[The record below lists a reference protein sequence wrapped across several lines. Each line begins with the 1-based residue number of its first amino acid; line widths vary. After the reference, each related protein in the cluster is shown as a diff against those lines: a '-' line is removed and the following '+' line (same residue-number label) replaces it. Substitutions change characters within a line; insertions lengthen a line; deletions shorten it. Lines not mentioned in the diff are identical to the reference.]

1 MSGMNLIVEIG
12 TEEIPASYLSPAL
25 EALQQRLADCLI
37 NAPEGHDRIQI
48 WGTPNRL
55 ALGAWGLIP
64 KEEDRTE
71 EVTGPPV
78 NKAYDSDGK
87 PTKAAM
93 GFAKGQ
99 GIEVS
104 DLTANAGG
112 DRVLARKRVKGRT
125 AKAIL
130 TKALPEIILGLPFP
144 KSMRWGEGEVTF
156 VRPIHWVL
164 AVLDGEILDFSIG
177 KIKTSNFSRGHRFLS
192 PEKIKINSPDDY
204 EDKLKQAFVFAS
216 LDSRRNMVESEIIRV
231 MEEAPEDLRLL
242 SDDELLWEVTNL
254 VEFPVAVCGR
264 FDPSYLELPAQ
275 VCVTAMREHQRY
287 FSLTDEAG
295 NLKPYF
301 VAINNIQARDMDL
314 VKQGH
319 ERVLKARLDD
329 ARFHFTEDR
338 KHTLES
344 RREELKKV
352 VFHTLLGTSWE
363 KVDRTVKLSGY
374 LAELLDPGVKDHL
387 IRAAELSKCDLVTG
401 LVIEFPS
408 LQGSMGRIYAELDG
422 EPPEVAAAISEH
434 YLPAR
439 AGGELPSSPIGAML
453 SLAEKVES
461 IVGCFSVGLIPTG
474 AADPYALRRQALGV
488 INIILERKYR
498 VSLGDLIEQ
507 ALSNLDKW
515 RKRDEDEIKKDV
527 IEFFR
532 LRLKNQ
538 LTGLGASTD
547 GTEAVLSLYHDDLVA
562 AAARVWALEEIKAA
576 PDFDDLAIAFKRV
589 VNIIKKFGAGSRLN
603 PDRFTTDEEKS
614 LYQAYKQVSIAAEE
628 LIRVHDFSG
637 LINKIVTLKPDVD
650 RFFDEVLVDD
660 PDQELKSNRL
670 ALLSEVSGL
679 FELIADFSKIST

>member
-25 EALQQRLADCLI
+25 EALQRGIADCLI

-48 WGTPNRL
+48 WGTPNRM
-55 ALGAWGLIP
+55 ALGAWGLIS

-78 NKAYDSDGK
+78 NKAYDSEGK
-87 PTKAAM
+87 PTKAAL

-99 GIEVS
+99 GVEIS
-104 DLTANAGG
+104 DLATDASG

-125 AKAIL
+125 AKEIL

-164 AVLDGEILDFSIG
+164 AVLDGEILDFSLG

-192 PEKIKINSPDDY
+192 PEKIVINSPDDY

-216 LDSRRNMVESEIIRV
+216 LDSRRNVVESEIIRV

-242 SDDELLWEVTNL
+242 PDDELLREVTNL
-254 VEFPVAVCGR
+254 VEFPVAVCGT
-264 FDPSYLELPAQ
+264 FDPSYLKLPAR

-287 FSLTDEAG
+287 FSLTDETG

-301 VAINNIQARDMDL
+301 VAVNNIQARDMDL
-314 VKQGH
+314 VKRGH

-329 ARFHFTEDR
+329 ARFHYTEDR

-363 KVDRTVKLSGY
+363 KVGRTMKLSGY

-401 LVIEFPS
+401 LVVEFPS
-408 LQGSMGRIYAELDG
+408 LQGSMGHIYAELDG

-434 YLPAR
+434 YLPIR
-439 AGGELPSSPIGAML
+439 AGGELPASQIGAML
-453 SLAEKVES
+453 SMAEKVES

-498 VSLGDLIEQ
+498 VSLGALTEQ

-547 GTEAVLSLYHDDLVA
+547 GAEAVLSLYHDDLVA

-589 VNIIKKFGAGSRLN
+589 VNIIKKFGEGSHLN

-614 LYQAYKQVSIAAEE
+614 LYRAYIQVSTSAEE
-628 LIRVHDFSG
+628 LIRVYDYSG
-637 LINKIVTLKPDVD
+637 LINKIVTLKPVVD
-650 RFFDEVLVDD
+650 RFFDEVMVDD
-660 PDQELKSNRL
+660 PDLELKNNRL